1 MKVNIKKLD
10 PNAVIPKRMSA
21 GAAGMDVVATSKS
34 YDPAGAFIEYGTG
47 LSFEIPEGYA
57 AFLYPRSSITKTGY
71 ILGNSVGI
79 VDADF
84 RGEVKFRFKTMQG
97 YEDLD
102 GYDIGDRI
110 GQVVI
115 MPVPEIEFVEV
126 EELSST
132 ERNSG
137 GYGSTGT

>member
-1 MKVNIKKLD
+1 MKINIKKLD
-10 PNAVIPKRMSA
+10 PNAVIPKRMTV

-34 YDPAGAFIEYGTG
+34 YDPDAAFIEFGTG

-79 VDADF
+79 LDADF
-84 RGEVKFRFKTMQG
+84 RGELKFRFKIAYGYGDLGG
-97 YEDLD
+97 YEV
-102 GYDIGDRI
+102 GDRI
-110 GQVVI
+110 GQIVV

-126 EELSST
+126 EELEGT
-132 ERNSG
+132 QRGSG
-137 GYGSTGT
+137 GWGSSGC